1 MKKVLLPIVLFLFCA
16 CGKEKEIKL
25 LKLVKTEYD
34 TLVFN
39 NPEKIARANPVMYG
53 VNVTSDSVINLIQ
66 PWFQKEGIF
75 SDYNHATKNDSLRI
89 YVDNSSF
96 FHSDLHGLSNT
107 GVPPPPMKLNESEEE
122 YEKRIQDYSTNV
134 KAKITHQAML
144 PVYIYNES
152 NRNQSLNKPVN
163 GGDLF
168 LITEAK
174 NEKGEWKPI
183 EYFEQFTFLCGTGH
197 QDYLLKS
204 KQFIVAG
211 VKKYSG
217 SFKTKLRLKLNS
229 FGKVFYSNTFEG
241 SINKKQF
248 ETTELLKEIKGKFQG
263 STEERLKIKL
273 EGLFVN

>member
-1 MKKVLLPIVLFLFCA
+1 MKKILLPIILLLFCA
-16 CGKEKEIKL
+16 CEKEIKFP
-25 LKLVKTEYD
+25 KLVKTEYD

-39 NPEKIARANPVMYG
+39 NPERIARSNPVMYRI
-53 VNVTSDSVINLIQ
+53 NVTSDSVVDLRK
-66 PWFQKEGIF
+66 PWFQKEGVF
-75 SDYNHATKNDSLRI
+75 SDFNHVTKNDSLKI

-96 FHSDLHGLSNT
+96 FHSDLHGLSGT
-107 GVPPPPMKLNESEEE
+107 IIPPPPMRLEESDEE
-122 YEKRIQDYSTNV
+122 YEKRIQSYLTNIKV
-134 KAKITHQAML
+134 KITHHEML

-152 NRNQSLNKPVN
+152 SRNQSLNKPIS

-197 QDYLLKS
+197 QDYLLKQ

-217 SFKTKLRLKLNS
+217 NFKTKFRLKLNS
-229 FGKVFYSNTFEG
+229 FGKVFYSNIFDG
-241 SINKKQF
+241 SIDKKQF
-248 ETTELLKEIKGKFQG
+248 ETRELLKEMKEKFQW
-263 STEERLKIKL
+263 STEEKLKRKL
-273 EGLFVN
+273 DGLFVN